1 MNVRLN
7 NVILGLPML
16 TACAKAKAKAVAQAP
31 RFAVATQRQ
40 DGSQAL
46 IYYDS
51 EASL

>member
-16 TACAKAKAKAVAQAP
+16 TACAKAKAVAQAP

-40 DGSQAL
+40 DGRQAM